1 MVIIGTPEAAAK
13 MYRAEGK
20 YPLRGNNENIRFV
33 LKKNNIANLMVFT

>member
-1 MVIIGTPEAAAK
+1 MVIIGSPEAAEK

>member
-1 MVIIGTPEAAAK
+1 MVIIGSPEAAAK